1 MVDSHTKGNGTSF
14 GSVCHSIVADPEKTK
29 PWLTEDDFC
38 DSLFMTH
45 SKLENPDSRIK
56 EIFCLCILESWDLE
70 LGKRLKD
77 IRIRIRIRNPGSTD
91 KESGIQYL
99 ESRAQDCLGFL
110 YMGRL

>member
-14 GSVCHSIVADPEKTK
+14 GKVCHSIVADSEKTK

-38 DSLFMTH
+38 DSLSMTH
-45 SKLENPDSRIK
+45 SMLENPDSRIK

-77 IRIRIRIRNPGSTD
+77 IRIRITIRNPGSTD

>member
-1 MVDSHTKGNGTSF
+1 
-14 GSVCHSIVADPEKTK
+14 
-29 PWLTEDDFC
+29 
-38 DSLFMTH
+38 MTH

-110 YMGRL
+110 YMRRL